1 MYACGAKVYGV
12 GFAAGLQPDP
22 VLWIDEWADAY
33 QRIPADTGAAE
44 PGKYLTERTP
54 YARAVM
60 RALSPEHP
68 CKRVVVMGASQM
80 LKTQTFLNWMGGCIH
95 MAPANILAM
104 MPSLPLAKRLS
115 SRVAKTIEA
124 VPVLRERVARPRSR
138 DARNT
143 LDTKD
148 FTGGQLI
155 ITTAGSAANLAEI
168 AARYLY
174 GDEIDRWERNVGDEG
189 DPVEIFEARA
199 STFAHNAKFYYTSS
213 PTVEGA
219 SKIKDLHDQGT
230 QCVPY
235 VPCPHCG
242 HSQVLHFEQLK
253 WNASHTAVHFICADC
268 GAAIEEHH
276 KATMLPAIEFRA
288 TAEGDGE
295 TESFWISA
303 LYMPLGWLSWL
314 SIMRQYDKALV
325 ALKNGNPEPMQV
337 FYNTRL
343 AKVWDHAQERTR
355 GAELKARA
363 EDYALRTIPTGVL
376 VLTAA
381 VDTQVNRLELLIKGW
396 GIGLESWTIDHQVIM
411 GDPAEASTWDMLDE
425 RLQAEFVHPSGQRM
439 KIAAVGVD
447 SGGAHTQDV
456 YQFCRQRRWRHVL
469 AIKGE
474 SKRGRPVLAQ
484 RPSKVDVSW
493 RGHTEKNGC
502 ELWMIGTDTAKD
514 WIYNRFKL
522 PSGPGAQHFSVDLP
536 DEYYDQLTAERKL
549 VRYVKG
555 RPVTEWVKPRSERN
569 EVLDLTVYNLAM
581 AHYLQLHRYQVADWE
596 KLQMKYAQTGLFDSP
611 AVAAAAPPAAVT
623 DTTPAKPAGV
633 SVSKPAG
640 RRVSRSGYLG
650 RR

>member
-1 MYACGAKVYGV
+1 MYACGVTAYGQ
-12 GFAAGLQPDP
+12 GYAAGLQPDP
-22 VLWIDEWADAY
+22 VLWVDKWADEY

-44 PGKYLTERTP
+44 PGKYITDRTP

-80 LKTQTFLNWMGGCIH
+80 LKTQTFLNWMGACIH

-104 MPSLPLAKRLS
+104 MPTLPLAKRLS
-115 SRVAKTIEA
+115 SRIGKTIDA
-124 VPVLRERVARPRSR
+124 VPVLRERVAKPRSR

-148 FTGGQLI
+148 FIGGQLI
-155 ITTAGSAANLAEI
+155 ISTAGSAANLAEI

-199 STFAHNAKFYYTSS
+199 STFAHNAKFYYSSS
-213 PTVEGA
+213 PLREGS
-219 SKIKDLHDQGT
+219 SKIKDLYDQGT
-230 QCVPY
+230 QNLPY

-242 HSQVLHFEQLK
+242 HEQVLEFEQLR
-253 WNASHTAVHFICADC
+253 WNEAQTAVHYVCKENGC
-268 GAAIEEHH
+268 CIEERE
-276 KATMLPAIEFRA
+276 KARMLPAVDFRA
-288 TAEGDGE
+288 SAPGDGE
-295 TESFWISA
+295 TESYWISA
-303 LYMPLGWLSWL
+303 LYMPLGWLSWVSL
-314 SIMRQYDKALV
+314 MRQYEKAAI
-325 ALKNGNPEPMQV
+325 ALKAGNQEPMQV

-363 EDYALRTIPTGVL
+363 EDYALRSIPVGVL
-376 VLTAA
+376 MLTAA
-381 VDTQVNRLELLIKGW
+381 VDTQANRLELLIKGW
-396 GIGLESWTIDHQVIM
+396 GIGLESWTIDHQIIV
-411 GDPAEASTWDMLDE
+411 GDPAEAKTWEMLDE
-425 RLQAEFVHPSGQRM
+425 QLKAEFIHPSGQRM
-439 KIAAVGVD
+439 QIAAVGID
-447 SGGAHTQDV
+447 SGGNHTQDV

-484 RPSKVDVSW
+484 RPSKVDVTW
-493 RGHTEKNGC
+493 RGQTEKSGC

-522 PSGPGAQHFSVDLP
+522 INGPGAQHFSLDLP
-536 DEYYDQLTAERKL
+536 DEYYDQLTAERKIT
-549 VRYVKG
+549 RYVKG
-555 RPVTEWVKPRSERN
+555 RAVTDWTKPKAERN

-581 AHYLQLHRYQVADWE
+581 AHYLGMHRYQAADWE
-596 KLQMKYAQTGLFDSP
+596 KLQIKYAQTGLFDTVSSP
-611 AVAAAAPPAAVT
+611 AAPVAANLA
-623 DTTPAKPAGV
+623 TPAKPAGV
-633 SVSKPAG
+633 VVSNPAG
-640 RRVSRSGYLG
+640 RRTSQSGYLG
-650 RR
+650 RRR